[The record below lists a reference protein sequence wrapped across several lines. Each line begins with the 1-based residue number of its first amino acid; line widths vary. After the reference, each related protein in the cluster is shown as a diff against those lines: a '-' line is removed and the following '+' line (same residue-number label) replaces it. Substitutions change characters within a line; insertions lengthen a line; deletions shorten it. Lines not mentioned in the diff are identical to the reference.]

1 MNDLFSNS
9 FKKFSDTEFK
19 ENPHDVETGTEGMNL
34 EKFFEDVE
42 KVKDDMK
49 EVEKIYKKLQESNE
63 ESKVVHNAKTMK
75 ELRGRMDSDV
85 SLVLK
90 KVKAIKGKLEALDKS
105 NVQARNVPGC
115 GPGSS
120 ADRTR
125 TSVVSGLGKKL
136 KDLMDNFQALRAK
149 MQTEY
154 KETME
159 RRYLSL
165 IS

>member
-9 FKKFSDTEFK
+9 FRKYSEFEQQGFK
-19 ENPHDVETGTEGMNL
+19 NDVESGTEGMNL
-34 EKFFEDVE
+34 DKFFEDVE
-42 KVKDDMK
+42 KVKEDMK
-49 EVEKIYKKLQESNE
+49 EVEKIYKRLQDQNE

-75 ELRGRMDSDV
+75 ELRARMDSDV

-90 KVKAIKGKLEALDKS
+90 KVKIVKAKLEALDKS

-136 KDLMDNFQALRAK
+136 KDMMDNFQALRAK
-149 MQTEY
+149 MQSEY

-159 RRYLSL
+159 RR
-165 IS
+165 